1 MNRVVPQ
8 RSASAALAMIAACLV
23 SPVALAQQAELT
35 GDWFLTLNER
45 RAVHTGI
52 LTIERAGGALVA
64 FVDGGPASLAVEGEA
79 IALDFDTRD
88 GGGQLL
94 SYTLHGR
101 IDGNELKGELT
112 PPLNAP
118 KGTWHAARHVVL
130 PAAPPKPVD
139 FTGVWSRTSSGLARV
154 TLDYTPA
161 AQTAVDG
168 YHYLDDPALR
178 CVSPGLVRVSG
189 WPYPLEIVQNQSQV
203 TILYES
209 FHEARRIWLD
219 GRPYPETLPHR
230 AMGYSLG
237 HWEGSTLVVE
247 TKMLTSGYVD
257 LAGQPLSEN
266 SRVVERMS
274 LSADGNALRSEL
286 TLYDPDN
293 YRRPITRYRSWRRE
307 PDLAILEYDCDPY
320 PFFRGLEIEG
330 TLDQYWQ
337 RMRQRQQ

>member
-1 MNRVVPQ
+1 MAPHH
-8 RSASAALAMIAACLV
+8 ALGMLAALGAALL
-23 SPVALAQQAELT
+23 PMAALAQQPELV

-45 RAVHTGI
+45 RAVHTGS
-52 LTIERAGGALVA
+52 LTIERSGDALVA
-64 FVDGGPASLAVEGEA
+64 FVDGGPASFEIDGDA
-79 IALDFDTRD
+79 ITLDFDTRD

-94 SYTLHGR
+94 RYTLQGR
-101 IDGNELKGELT
+101 IEGDELGGELT

-118 KGTWHAARHVVL
+118 KGRWHAGRYVV
-130 PAAPPKPVD
+130 PPPAPPKPVD
-139 FTGVWSRTSSGLARV
+139 FTGVWSRTSAGLARV

-161 AQTAVDG
+161 AEAAVAG

-189 WPYPLEIVQNQSQV
+189 WPYPLEIVQNDKQV

-209 FHEARRIWLD
+209 FHEVRRIWLD

-247 TKMLTSGYVD
+247 TKMLTPGYVD
-257 LAGQPLSEN
+257 LAGQPLSGS

-274 LSADGNALRSEL
+274 LSGDGNTLRSEL
-286 TLYDPDN
+286 TLYDAEN
-293 YRRPITRYRSWRRE
+293 YRRPITRHRSWRRE
-307 PDLAILEYDCDPY
+307 PNLAILEYDCDPY

-330 TLDQYWQ
+330 ALEQYWQ
-337 RMRQRQQ
+337 RMRQRQ

>member
-1 MNRVVPQ
+1 VR
-8 RSASAALAMIAACLV
+8 RGLSSHRTLGALAALGATLL
-23 SPVALAQQAELT
+23 SPVALAQTTELA

-52 LTIERAGGALVA
+52 LTIERSGGALLA
-64 FVDGGPASLAVEGEA
+64 FVDGGPASLEVKGDA
-79 IALDFDTRD
+79 IALEFDTRD

-94 SYTLHGR
+94 SYMLQGR
-101 IDGNELKGELT
+101 IDGNELEGELT

-118 KGTWHAARHVVL
+118 QGTWHATRHVVL
-130 PAAPPKPVD
+130 PPTSPKPVD

-161 AQTAVDG
+161 AQAAVAG

-189 WPYPLEIVQNQSQV
+189 WPYPLEIVQNDKQV

-209 FHEARRIWLD
+209 FHEVRRVWLD
-219 GRPYPETLPHR
+219 GRPYPENLPHR
-230 AMGYSLG
+230 AVGYSLG
-237 HWEGSTLVVE
+237 RWEGSTLVVE
-247 TKMLTSGYVD
+247 TKMLTAGYVD

-274 LSADGNALRSEL
+274 LSADGNTLRSEL
-286 TLYDPDN
+286 TLHDAEN
-293 YRRPITRYRSWRRE
+293 YRRPITRHRSWRRE
-307 PDLAILEYDCDPY
+307 PELAILEYDCDPY

-330 TLDQYWQ
+330 VLEQYWQ
-337 RMRQRQQ
+337 RMRQRR